1 MPSWHDNPALVDL
14 DRRAKAFRARYGG
27 GPMQPRPARA
37 LTESELEIWRSLDG
51 AMNPDGQRASDAEL
65 ARQRQQAE
73 NSPAA
78 RRIRQS
84 WSERNLG
91 EDWRR

>member
-1 MPSWHDNPALVDL
+1 MHGLGGRFAEWRRLAAIY
-14 DRRAKAFRARYGG
+14 RAKHGAA
-27 GPMQPRPARA
+27 PMRPIPARA

-65 ARQRQQAE
+65 ARQRQDAE

-91 EDWRR
+91 EDWQR